1 MAEIVEEFA
10 PESHTNEFKKVSTLT
25 NKRYATRS
33 VSNSIVENL
42 KKENLL
48 QIQEALADSDS
59 DSDDESRIRYLKLNI
74 ANKELELIELKEK
87 YEKAEKIINVL
98 NEFNKVFDIIDN
110 NLNYYTILND
120 ELTSTNYREIMKKE
134 IENIKSHSLPDEY
147 QLIPKHIRNSSL
159 YMYNLREDH
168 ERNLAKK
175 FHDKI
180 FYNNKMDSLYS
191 KIQFYLCIIL
201 IIHTIVFYF
210 RIF

>member
-59 DSDDESRIRYLKLNI
+59 DDESRIRYLKLDI

-98 NEFNKVFDIIDN
+98 NEFNKAFDIIDN

-120 ELTSTNYREIMKKE
+120 ELTSRNYREIMKKE
-134 IENIKSHSLPDEY
+134 IENIKSHLQVKRLHS
-147 QLIPKHIRNSSL
+147 I
-159 YMYNLREDH
+159 
-168 ERNLAKK
+168 
-175 FHDKI
+175 
-180 FYNNKMDSLYS
+180 
-191 KIQFYLCIIL
+191 YLLL
-201 IIHTIVFYF
+201 IIECPML
-210 RIF
+210 